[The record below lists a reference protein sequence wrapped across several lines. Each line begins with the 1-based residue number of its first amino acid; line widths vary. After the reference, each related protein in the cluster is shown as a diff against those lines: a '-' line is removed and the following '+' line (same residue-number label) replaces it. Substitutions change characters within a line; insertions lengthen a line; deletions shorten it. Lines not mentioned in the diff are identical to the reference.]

1 MIDDF
6 IYLNFEFIY
15 VESLLYI
22 LINNLYKNL
31 QKWIWLKSCFE
42 ISFLS
47 IIVAVFA
54 DLKFDNYFW
63 VDVNVIAGLKF
74 WFSLGVIENSVF
86 DNGFWSFFKLVFLIY
101 FNSLISFEVFLIKVP
116 LWKFFGVLIVF
127 LVNEV
132 YTDFIVQFRMSSNDF

>member
-6 IYLNFEFIY
+6 IYLNLEFIY

-22 LINNLYKNL
+22 LINNLYKNR

-42 ISFLS
+42 RSFLS
-47 IIVAVFA
+47 IIVAWFA
-54 DLKFDNYFW
+54 DLKLDNYFW

-74 WFSLGVIENSVF
+74 WFYFGVIANSVF
-86 DNGFWSFFKLVFLIY
+86 ANGFCSFFKLVFLIY
-101 FNSLISFEVFLIKVP
+101 FNSFISLEVFLIKVP

-127 LVNEV
+127 LVNDV
-132 YTDFIVQFRMSSNDF
+132 STDFIVQFRMSSSDF